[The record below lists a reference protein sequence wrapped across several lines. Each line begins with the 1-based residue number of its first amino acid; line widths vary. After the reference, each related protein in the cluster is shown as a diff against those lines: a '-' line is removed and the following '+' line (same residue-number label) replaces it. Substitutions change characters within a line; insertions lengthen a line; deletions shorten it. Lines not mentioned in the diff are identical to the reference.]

1 MKTVTR
7 PAIRQMVFLLIAL
20 SRTIITIAFWIAT
33 RISFRI
39 QVRGQQHDK
48 RLPSTYFGMA
58 HRRDLDP
65 IILIPIITF
74 FRGWSALSNSLHF
87 ALRGDAFSPG
97 FLARIVMEP
106 RFIARF
112 LRPINAGTVLPWL
125 GALPLESLFRPTEE
139 WIRELLRVSG
149 DARAGDLLAPMI
161 IYELAHASGESYEQ
175 IAGARLSQLLAWRY
189 QAPLQHFYSSEII
202 LGPARRKI
210 DQRLVARMKQQIIDL
225 GAWLQSGGS
234 VLGSPEGQLSP
245 DGTFRPINSALHR
258 ILRYA
263 PASTT
268 ILPWY
273 PTYDYMTT
281 RRRIS
286 VFIEIGTAIE
296 NAPTLSKEQLEQQL
310 YHSWIQAARFTCS
323 LLASGFVMEASRAE
337 RSFTLDELSVAIHRQ
352 ALSLAEAGRHVD
364 RQLLHPGQ
372 ARKLAARF
380 LAYARRHHLVYR
392 SGPNAWAPSPTHY
405 NIKVRPMEVIYDM
418 APLLYCWNELQ
429 ALLGEQGGM
438 EGPDDG
444 L

>member
-1 MKTVTR
+1 MKTVTQ
-7 PAIRQMVFLLIAL
+7 PASRQIAFLLIAL

-65 IILIPIITF
+65 IILIPSITF
-74 FRGWSALSNSLHF
+74 LRGWSALSDNLHF

-106 RFIARF
+106 RLIARF

-125 GALPLESLFRPTEE
+125 GAQPLDSLFRPTEE
-139 WIRELLRVSG
+139 WIRELLHVSG
-149 DARAGDLLAPMI
+149 DALAGELLAPMI
-161 IYELAHASGESYEQ
+161 IYELAHATGESYQQ
-175 IAGARLSQLLAWRY
+175 IAGTRLSHLLAWRY

-210 DQRLVARMKQQIIDL
+210 DQRLITRMKQQIIDL
-225 GAWLQSGGS
+225 GAWLQSGGTI
-234 VLGSPEGQLSP
+234 LGSPEGQLSP
-245 DGTFRPINSALHR
+245 DGKLWPINSALHR

-263 PASTT
+263 PAGTT

-281 RRRIS
+281 RHRIS
-286 VFIEIGTAIE
+286 VFIEIGAAIE
-296 NAPTLSKEQLEQQL
+296 NAPTLSKENLEQQL
-310 YHSWIQAARFTCS
+310 HRSWIQAARFTCS
-323 LLASGFVMEASRAE
+323 LLASGFVMEASQTG
-337 RSFTLDELSVAIHRQ
+337 RSFTLDEFTLAIHRQ
-352 ALSLAEAGRHVD
+352 ALSLAETGRHVD
-364 RQLLHPGQ
+364 QHLLHPGQ
-372 ARKLAARF
+372 ARKLAAGF
-380 LAYARRHHLVYR
+380 LAYARRHHLVCR
-392 SGPNAWAPSPTHY
+392 TGPNTWTPSPTHH
-405 NIKVRPMEVIYDM
+405 NIKVRPMEVIYDI

-429 ALLGEQGGM
+429 ALLGEQGSS
-438 EGPDDG
+438 
-444 L
+444 